1 MVVDM
6 DSKLEEVAAA
16 AAETVDADAGPDS
29 VLWSHLEWFWI
40 VEDWNE

>member
-29 VLWSHLEWFWI
+29 VL
-40 VEDWNE
+40 

>member
-6 DSKLEEVAAA
+6 DSKLEEAAA
-16 AAETVDADAGPDS
+16 ETETVDADAGPDS

>member
-16 AAETVDADAGPDS
+16 AAETVDAGPDS

>member
-16 AAETVDADAGPDS
+16 ETGDADAGPDS